1 LQEED
6 SAIAKDK
13 FLVQMALAPAE
24 VKSIGDTALEQ
35 ALNPK
40 QLTQMWSL
48 IPDTSMLQFKLRV
61 QRRKSKLA

>member
-1 LQEED
+1 LKEED

-24 VKSIGDTALEQ
+24 VKSIGDQTLEQ